1 MSTLELMIM
10 MGSVLIGFLCMMGGF
25 ASFMYKKSLA
35 QVWTLVALAFF
46 FLTLIPVCLAIGWG
60 TQWLH

>member
-1 MSTLELMIM
+1 MSTGETLFM

-25 ASFMYKKSLA
+25 ASFMYKKSLT

-46 FLTLIPVCLAIGWG
+46 FLTLIPVLLAIGWG
-60 TQWLH
+60 TNWIR